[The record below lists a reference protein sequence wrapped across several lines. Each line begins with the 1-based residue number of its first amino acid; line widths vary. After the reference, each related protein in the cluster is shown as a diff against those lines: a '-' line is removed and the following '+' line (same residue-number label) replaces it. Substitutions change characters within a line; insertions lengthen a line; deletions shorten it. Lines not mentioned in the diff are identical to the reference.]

1 MDIWIVV
8 AAASAV
14 YLSKQWQ
21 KILRHRENSSESF
34 CGTSDFEKPNP
45 ASTWWLPDKKS
56 CPLRSLAWRKKLD
69 EDISIEKEN
78 ISKGEVSEMT
88 QLDGTPA
95 AEVASACGAD
105 GENLV
110 SLGNHKDCN
119 VLFISSLANGFSRN
133 DNLQENEDG
142 IRMTG
147 DIDSSGDFVHE
158 PSTVNVGP
166 FLGLLRKGR
175 ALRTKRLH
183 ARFARPISSLESCLM
198 AQLYNEHAEMEEYV
212 LSSLQSPPAPT
223 VRPLFTSDGSRII
236 NKASGDSPSM
246 WIGTGDDNLHKE
258 AYLEGKETAI
268 GVPSLPK
275 LRSMEQPRKMKL
287 KTGRGQRQRF
297 GSSSKMINRKHFHS
311 QGGSPDGMVL
321 FCLGISIGMIFSQIS
336 NKREVDEMKE
346 LLQRTENLV
355 QDLQEELEMKDSLT
369 VKELANED
377 YESQYTHDHAFG
389 SEANEDYESQDAHE
403 HACHNGPS
411 NRFSSEPC
419 DQKAEENSELMSKIE
434 AELEAELERL
444 ELSMNSSCLER
455 KLSNLVE
462 LDPDI
467 VADVAQ
473 GELKVEMVGR
483 QTGGQDDS
491 YQDVS
496 STSTTHSANYAVSP
510 RELSLRLHEVIQ
522 SRLEERVKELET
534 ELQNSNRK
542 LQFMESERLT
552 CYEEFADSILGSSTQ
567 RTPIALPVEESN
579 PIAQLSVV
587 NLPEDA
593 YNEVEDFMKE
603 TQSESEDFPST
614 AYRNNHQDGLHQFD
628 GSVLWDHE
636 DLLKVNQS
644 EEEDQ
649 ESSHQVDG
657 IAEWGQNGRVGDS
670 MGYRPTI
677 NKERQRRTFIPQEV
691 RTLEEH
697 ILMDRELSGDENNDE
712 ADDEMK
718 LLIQQIVE
726 KSRQGSPIVLNVQ
739 RALFSVDENE
749 H

>member
-1 MDIWIVV
+1 MKMDIWIVV

-147 DIDSSGDFVHE
+147 DIDSSGDSVHE

-377 YESQYTHDHAFG
+377 YESQYTHDHAF
-389 SEANEDYESQDAHE
+389 
-403 HACHNGPS
+403 
-411 NRFSSEPC
+411 
-419 DQKAEENSELMSKIE
+419 EENSELMSKIE

-636 DLLKVNQS
+636 DLLK
-644 EEEDQ
+644 
-649 ESSHQVDG
+649 
-657 IAEWGQNGRVGDS
+657 
-670 MGYRPTI
+670 
-677 NKERQRRTFIPQEV
+677 RQRRTFIPQEV